1 MPQQLDGH
9 HIQQLA
15 HYDKRSHCNM
25 QLDVAVA
32 IFQRTKALLGMGSIA
47 YLHMY
52 VQQAVTCLYD
62 AIGVCA

>member
-32 IFQRTKALLGMGSIA
+32 IFQRATKPLLGMGSIA
-47 YLHMY
+47 ILHMY
-52 VQQAVTCLYD
+52 VQQAVT
-62 AIGVCA
+62 